1 MSCSPVSPSVGIIG
15 GGLAGLS
22 AGAALAGAGFRV
34 TLFERKPYL
43 GGRASSYEHPP
54 TGEVVDNC
62 QHVLLGCCTNLI
74 DFYRRIGAEDLVRWY
89 DALTFVEPGGRR
101 SIIRLSWLP
110 APLHTAPSFLRA
122 AALSFR
128 DKLAIS
134 RALSTLLLRLPED
147 DGLPFSEWL
156 RAHHQ
161 TPGAIEH
168 FWKVVLVSA
177 LNEDLERVSLGA
189 AALVFRESFIRSA
202 DGGRMGVP
210 RVPLTELYS
219 LAGDYIRAHQGSVE
233 LRATVEEF
241 EPLQERI
248 PHNDSEIP
256 AEPAM
261 PHASPKPGEWAGYP
275 REASA
280 LFASR
285 AGVKLC
291 VAGKPRMFDYAVM
304 AVPFDAL
311 SRLLPRKPEAEPEA
325 ERLALQLAGFETSPI
340 TGVHLWFDRE
350 ITELDHA
357 VLLDRT
363 IQWMFHKSRIL
374 DRVKQP
380 RAGDIPESQDVSDT
394 SNSRAASDV
403 SDSRDASDISES
415 RDASLTGRG
424 RPALSPVLGE
434 GRGEKLEAWKSYIE
448 VVISSSKSLVEKS
461 RQEIIEM
468 AVRELAEFFPA
479 VKDARLIKATVVKEV
494 HATFSPLPGSD
505 KNRPTSAS
513 PWPQVFLA
521 GDWTATGWPATMEGA
536 VRSGHLAADALC
548 QATGVKHCS
557 IVPDIPSS
565 GLMRLFGK

>member
-1 MSCSPVSPSVGIIG
+1 MSFCPVSPSVAIIG

-22 AGAALAGAGFRV
+22 AGAALADAGFRV

-43 GGRASSYEHPP
+43 GGRASSYEHPA

-89 DALTFVEPGGRR
+89 EALTFVEPGGRR
-101 SIIRLSWLP
+101 SIIRRSWLP

-122 AALSFR
+122 AALSLR

-134 RALSTLLLRLPED
+134 RALSTLLLRLPKD
-147 DGLPFSEWL
+147 DGRPFSEWL

-177 LNEDLERVSLGA
+177 LNEDLDRVSLGA

-219 LAGDYIRAHQGSVE
+219 MAGDYIRAHQGSVE
-233 LRATVEEF
+233 LRAAVEEF
-241 EPLQERI
+241 EPVQEGI
-248 PHNDSEIP
+248 PYNNSDLP
-256 AEPAM
+256 AESA
-261 PHASPKPGEWAGYP
+261 K

-280 LFASR
+280 PFASR
-285 AGVKLC
+285 AGVRLC

-311 SRLLPRKPEAEPEA
+311 SRLLPRRPEAEAEA
-325 ERLALQLAGFETSPI
+325 GRLALQLGSFETSPI

-374 DRVKQP
+374 DRRTQP
-380 RAGDIPESQDVSDT
+380 H
-394 SNSRAASDV
+394 AAD
-403 SDSRDASDISES
+403 SDSRDASNVSES
-415 RDASLTGRG
+415 RDAGDTSESRDATLSGRG
-424 RPALSPVLGE
+424 WPALSPGTGVPGEPGFGSLGWLGE
-434 GRGEKLEAWKSYIE
+434 GRGGKREASKSYVE

-494 HATFSPLPGSD
+494 HATFSPLPGVD
-505 KNRPTSAS
+505 RNRPTSAS

-548 QATGVKHCS
+548 QAAGVKHRS
-557 IVPDIPSS
+557 LVPDIPSS
-565 GLMRLFGK
+565 GLMRLIGK

>member
-1 MSCSPVSPSVGIIG
+1 MSFNPVSHSVAIIG

-101 SIIRLSWLP
+101 SIIRRSWLP
-110 APLHTAPSFLRA
+110 APLHAAPSFLRA

-177 LNEDLERVSLGA
+177 LNEDLQRASLGA

-219 LAGDYIRAHQGSVE
+219 MAGEYIRAHHGSVE
-233 LRATVEEF
+233 FRAAVEEF
-241 EPLQERI
+241 EPVQERI
-248 PHNDSEIP
+248 PDSRSDLA
-256 AEPAM
+256 AE
-261 PHASPKPGEWAGYP
+261 S
-275 REASA
+275 ASA
-280 LFASR
+280 PFSSR
-285 AGVKLC
+285 AGVRLC
-291 VAGKPRMFDYAVM
+291 VAGKPRMFDYAVV

-311 SRLLPRKPEAEPEA
+311 SRLLPRRPEA
-325 ERLALQLAGFETSPI
+325 ERLVLQLAGFETSPI

-374 DRVKQP
+374 DRTAPP
-380 RAGDIPESQDVSDT
+380 RTGDSDWRGADGISSLLGADDVSK
-394 SNSRAASDV
+394 SH
-403 SDSRDASDISES
+403 
-415 RDASLTGRG
+415 DASLTGRG
-424 RPALSPVLGE
+424 RPALSAGSGAHGKPGIGSLGCLGG
-434 GRGEKLEAWKSYIE
+434 GRVSKRETSKSYIE
-448 VVISSSKSLVEKS
+448 LVISSSKSLVEKS
-461 RQEIIEM
+461 RQDIIEL
-468 AVRELAEFFPA
+468 ALRELAEFFPA
-479 VKDARLIKATVVKEV
+479 VKDAKLVKATVVKEV

-505 KNRPTSAS
+505 KNRPSSAS
-513 PWPQVFLA
+513 PWAQVFLA
-521 GDWTATGWPATMEGA
+521 GDWTATGWPATMESA
-536 VRSGHLAADALC
+536 VRSGHLAADTLC
-548 QATGVKHCS
+548 QAAGVKHRS
-557 IVPDIPSS
+557 LVPDMPST
-565 GLMRLFGK
+565 GFMRLFGR